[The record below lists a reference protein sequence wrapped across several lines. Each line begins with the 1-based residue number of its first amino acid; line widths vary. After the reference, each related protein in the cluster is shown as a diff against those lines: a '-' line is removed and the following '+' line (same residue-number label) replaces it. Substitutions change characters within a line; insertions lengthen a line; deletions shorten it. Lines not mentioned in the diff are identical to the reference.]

1 MTIRR
6 AELRDAANISRF
18 IRQLTK
24 EFIVKDC
31 TKEGAETLLRSMRT
45 EIIKSQL
52 LAGDAHFLVEEDDRL
67 VGVIGLKSNNHLVHL
82 YVDKTH
88 QNRGAARS
96 LWEKL
101 VAFKNPQVCTITVN
115 SSLNA
120 IGFYQK
126 MGFIAESS
134 GQVKNGIPSIP
145 LKITI
150 N

>member
-18 IRQLTK
+18 IQQLTE

-31 TKEGAETLLRSMRT
+31 TKEGTETLLRTMKT
-45 EIIKSQL
+45 EIIKSQI
-52 LAGDAHFLVEEDDRL
+52 LAGDAHYLAEVDDRL
-67 VGVIGLKSNNHLVHL
+67 VGVIGLKSSKHLVHL

-88 QNRGAARS
+88 QNRGIARS

-101 VAFKNPQVCTITVN
+101 VALQNHQVCSITVN

-126 MGFIAESS
+126 MGFIAEST

-145 LKITI
+145 MKITI